1 MIIAIILLTGKAKR
15 ILEIGGPIKFNVN
28 HKKTPY
34 RTEYMICDFTAGKL
48 LFNRVYFEICQLYNF
63 MNAVKRWFCF
73 ASLYFSQCNSV
84 PDHSSC
90 SNYNYLKKMS
100 RILFTKITIFKRIVS
115 ITYCTCFSH
124 FKNMC
129 FWKITMLRS
138 WYIRFKMSEKKIYCF
153 AQHINIEI
161 CAASI
166 MIMQR
171 NYSSKASRRH
181 LVHVYKQAASHL
193 I

>member
-1 MIIAIILLTGKAKR
+1 
-15 ILEIGGPIKFNVN
+15 
-28 HKKTPY
+28 
-34 RTEYMICDFTAGKL
+34 
-48 LFNRVYFEICQLYNF
+48 
-63 MNAVKRWFCF
+63 MNAAKRWFCF
-73 ASLYFSQCNSV
+73 ASVYFSQCNSV

-100 RILFTKITIFKRIVS
+100 RILFTKITIFRRIVS
-115 ITYCTCFSH
+115 ITYCTCISH
-124 FKNMC
+124 FKIC
-129 FWKITMLRS
+129 AFEKLRC
-138 WYIRFKMSEKKIYCF
+138 SEVDMFDLKCQKKNYCF

-181 LVHVYKQAASHL
+181 LV
-193 I
+193 